1 MAEQILI
8 KGARM
13 INDGQIGEG
22 DLLVKGG
29 RIERIATDISAPPGA
44 RVIEAS
50 GRILMPG
57 MIDDQVHFREPGVTH
72 KADIHSESRA
82 AVAGGITSFMDM
94 PNTTPQTVTLD
105 ELEKKYALAAERS
118 IANYSFY
125 FGATNDNI
133 DQIRALAPDQTC
145 GIKCF
150 MGASTG
156 NMLVD
161 REETLDA
168 IFRDA
173 PMLLATH
180 CEDTQMIAANERS
193 YRERYGEAIPM
204 EMHPLIRSAE
214 ACYKSSSLA
223 VELAR
228 RHGTRLHVLHITT
241 ARELEE
247 LFEAGP
253 LDQKRITAEACVHH
267 FYFDETDYA
276 SRGSLIKC
284 NPAVKG
290 ARDKA
295 AIRRALAD
303 DRLDVIGTDH
313 APHNLEEKAG
323 SYFKAPAGLPLVQW
337 ALPMALELY
346 HDGVLT
352 LERVVEKVAHAPAR
366 LFQIA
371 DRGYLREGYWA
382 DLVLVDLD
390 APYRVS
396 REEVLYKCGWSP
408 LEGDTLRARVAATL
422 VNGNLV
428 YREGAVIEGG
438 SGQRLRFT
446 RRG

>member
-180 CEDTQMIAANERS
+180 CEDTPMIAANERS
-193 YRERYGEAIPM
+193 YRERDGEAIPM

-313 APHNLEEKAG
+313 APHTLEEKAG

-337 ALPMALELY
+337 ALPMAMELY

>member
-13 INDGQIGEG
+13 VNDGQIGEG

-29 RIERIATDISAPPGA
+29 RIERIATDITAPPGA

-180 CEDTQMIAANERS
+180 CEDTPMIAANECS

-214 ACYKSSSLA
+214 ACFKSSSLA

-253 LDQKRITAEACVHH
+253 PDQKRITAEACVHH

-313 APHNLEEKAG
+313 APHTLEEKAG

-396 REEVLYKCGWSP
+396 REAVLYKCGWSP
-408 LEGDTLRARVAATL
+408 LEGDSLRARVAATL

-428 YREGAVIEGG
+428 YRDGAVIEGG

>member
-180 CEDTQMIAANERS
+180 CEDTPMIAANEHS

-204 EMHPLIRSAE
+204 EMHPLIRS
-214 ACYKSSSLA
+214 
-223 VELAR
+223 
-228 RHGTRLHVLHITT
+228 
-241 ARELEE
+241 
-247 LFEAGP
+247 
-253 LDQKRITAEACVHH
+253 
-267 FYFDETDYA
+267 
-276 SRGSLIKC
+276 
-284 NPAVKG
+284 
-290 ARDKA
+290 
-295 AIRRALAD
+295 
-303 DRLDVIGTDH
+303 
-313 APHNLEEKAG
+313 
-323 SYFKAPAGLPLVQW
+323 
-337 ALPMALELY
+337 
-346 HDGVLT
+346 
-352 LERVVEKVAHAPAR
+352 
-366 LFQIA
+366 
-371 DRGYLREGYWA
+371 
-382 DLVLVDLD
+382 
-390 APYRVS
+390 
-396 REEVLYKCGWSP
+396 
-408 LEGDTLRARVAATL
+408 
-422 VNGNLV
+422 
-428 YREGAVIEGG
+428 
-438 SGQRLRFT
+438 
-446 RRG
+446 